1 MNFIYLSRNNYFC
14 ILVLSFR
21 NLYVIIET
29 NPIVK
34 TKGKQNMQL
43 STEQRRENIVAMIHE
58 LGRVKVSEL
67 SEKYKISEV
76 SIRKDLEALEA
87 QGHLKRVH
95 GGAVALNKLYV
106 NMDLSERYLTNSQ
119 AKRHLAEAVASFVND
134 NDTIFMNAGTT
145 LTYVLRAIKGK
156 QNISLV
162 TNSIQNATEA
172 ALFSSFKVILLG
184 GEVDSK
190 YQFTYGTDAEAQ
202 LANYHAMKTILSVDG
217 ISAEAGLTLYYSN
230 EASIAR
236 KMIEY
241 SSKTIVV
248 ADSGKIGKE
257 VFARITDAK
266 HTDILITNASDKEK
280 ELAALRKLGV
290 TIYET

>member
-1 MNFIYLSRNNYFC
+1 
-14 ILVLSFR
+14 
-21 NLYVIIET
+21 
-29 NPIVK
+29 
-34 TKGKQNMQL
+34 MQL
-43 STEQRRENIVAMIHE
+43 TTEQRRENIVALIHE

-76 SIRKDLEALEA
+76 SVRKDLETLEA

-119 AKRHLAEAVASFVND
+119 AKRQLAEAVATFVND

-266 HTDILITNASDKEK
+266 RTDILITNASDKEK